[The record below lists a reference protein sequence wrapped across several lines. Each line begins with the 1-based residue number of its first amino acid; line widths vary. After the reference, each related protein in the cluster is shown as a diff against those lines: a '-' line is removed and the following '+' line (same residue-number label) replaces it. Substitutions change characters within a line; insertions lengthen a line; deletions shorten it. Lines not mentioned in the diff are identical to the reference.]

1 MKRLPLIGAV
11 LAAALLVTV
20 LSSCSW
26 GSGGGAEE
34 GTPTRAA
41 GPPAGGE
48 EIPPSE
54 LRHAGRVVFVRGDGK
69 DSRTS
74 ASGGLYVARL
84 NGSKLRR
91 LPFRAKWK
99 TALGDNEGLENVAT
113 IAARWSPDGH
123 SIALAQYGWAGDP
136 WGWTEVVSANG
147 GNRNVLTRAHPG
159 GPYTAPSWSPK
170 GNRLAI
176 VRNGGLELVSLSGGT
191 PRRIRVTEGIV
202 VEPDWSPNGREIAFS
217 VPFEGIGVTS
227 PEGEPVRYLAKG
239 EVQEP
244 AWSPDGAR
252 IAFARTS
259 PRRARGIWV
268 VDGDGHDLRR
278 LSSHR
283 DASPR
288 WSPDGSKIL
297 FRRLERHGGPK
308 SWELYVMDQDGG
320 RQTRLPFNRAPAD
333 PRLGIGILSADWR

>member
-1 MKRLPLIGAV
+1 MKRSPSNGAV

-20 LSSCSW
+20 LSSCNW
-26 GSGGGAEE
+26 GSGGSAEE
-34 GTPTRAA
+34 GTTTRAA

-48 EIPPSE
+48 EIPASE
-54 LRHAGRVVFVRGDGK
+54 LRHGGRVVFVRGDGEG
-69 DSRTS
+69 SRTS

-91 LPFRAKWK
+91 LPFRTKWK

-136 WGWTEVVSANG
+136 WGWTEVVSARG
-147 GNRNVLTRAHPG
+147 RNRKVLTPAHPG
-159 GPYTAPSWSPK
+159 GPYTAPSWSPR
-170 GNRLAI
+170 GDRLVIA
-176 VRNGGLELVSLSGGT
+176 RNGNLELVSLSGGG
-191 PRRIRVTEGIV
+191 PRRIRIPRGIAD
-202 VEPDWSPNGREIAFS
+202 PDWSPNGREIAFS
-217 VPFEGIGVTS
+217 VLFEGIGVTS
-227 PEGEPVRYLAKG
+227 PEGEPLRYLAKG

-252 IAFARTS
+252 IAFARIS
-259 PRRARGIWV
+259 PKRARGIWV
-268 VDGDGHDLRR
+268 VGDDGHDLRR

-283 DASPR
+283 DESPR

-297 FRRLERHGGPK
+297 FRRLERHRLGPK

-320 RQTRLPFNRAPAD
+320 RETHLPFNRAPAD
-333 PRLGIGILSADWR
+333 PRLGIGILSADWG